1 MKHAAIGLRAK
12 TGRAIGVAVAGS
24 DSAPAFVARRELTL
38 FDPAVPDSGQPY
50 HAVMELPWEKALIE
64 VQPLVEVVERC
75 AAAALKEWVDE
86 LRSRGF
92 AVRAIGIVGAPERRL
107 ERIGNPHI
115 RAHGAEGVL
124 FRHAL
129 EVAAERND
137 LRYRTVAEKS
147 LPDVVDA
154 AIDKATRDL
163 GRDAGKPWRAD
174 ERAAA
179 AMALLALR

>member
-1 MKHAAIGLRAK
+1 MIAVKPAIATIEKIAARELRRLI
-12 TGRAIGVAVAGS
+12 TDVESRGYEV
-24 DSAPAFVARRELTL
+24 AFVAVVG
-38 FDPAVPDSGQPY
+38 PADRQ
-50 HAVMELPWEKALIE
+50 
-64 VQPLVEVVERC
+64 
-75 AAAALKEWVDE
+75 
-86 LRSRGF
+86 
-92 AVRAIGIVGAPERRL
+92 L

-147 LPDVVDA
+147 LPDVVDLA
-154 AIDKATRDL
+154 TDKATRDL